1 MSTTAKRKKRP
12 ESGVTIIP
20 RSALQRGKVIAARY
34 QITLWRENG
43 EWYAQGVEEPGAMGD
58 GRTLEQCV
66 RNVREA
72 LAVAVASHIV
82 DREPI
87 VTPILDQGRRR
98 RKAG

>member
-1 MSTTAKRKKRP
+1 MSATAKRQKRLEP
-12 ESGVTIIP
+12 GVTIIP
-20 RSALQRGKVIAARY
+20 QSAIRRGKVIAARY

-87 VTPILDQGRRR
+87 VTPILDQGQRP